1 MPNWIMNQLVAYN
14 LDPTAKTALE
24 QAFKSDR
31 PFQAICPMPKILEDT
46 QSPVPY
52 CLEKMFGRALRPL
65 SLLIDESK
73 LYTSSVR
80 KNGWRQKI
88 LEIGVDEV
96 MRRIDEDKTIE
107 ADIAEKAKLAIT
119 AIVETE
125 YANWYDWRLDK
136 WGVKWDASN
145 VSVEDETSFQDEPTK
160 NPDLIVDFYTPWGPP
175 SGVLQEITEQYPEAR
190 FYLRWADEFG
200 PGNGIGFLVA
210 EAGLI
215 DERDI
220 DDEKDFFDNLW
231 FGRDS

>member
-1 MPNWIMNQLVAYN
+1 MNQLVAYN
-14 LDPTAKTALE
+14 LESTAKTALE
-24 QAFKSDR
+24 KAFESDR

-65 SLLIDESK
+65 SLLLDESK
-73 LYTSSVR
+73 LYTSSIR

-96 MRRIDEDKTIE
+96 MRRIDEDKSIE
-107 ADIAEKAKLAIT
+107 TDIAEKAKLAIT

-136 WGVKWDASN
+136 WGVKWDASD
-145 VSVEDETSFQDEPTK
+145 VSVEDETSFQDEPTE
-160 NPDLIVDFYTPWGPP
+160 NPDLIVNFYTPWGPP
-175 SGVLQEITEQYPEAR
+175 SGILQELSEQHPEAR

-215 DERDI
+215 DEGKI
-220 DDEKDFFDNLW
+220 DDEKNFFDNLW

>member
-14 LDPTAKTALE
+14 LDLPAKTALE

-96 MRRIDEDKTIE
+96 MHRIDEDKSIE
-107 ADIAEKAKLAIT
+107 TDIADKAKLAIT

-136 WGVKWDASN
+136 WGVKWEASD
-145 VSVEDETSFQDEPTK
+145 VSVEDETSFQDEPTE

-175 SGVLQEITEQYPEAR
+175 SGVLQELTEQYPEAR
-190 FYLRWADEFG
+190 FYLRWSDEFG
-200 PGNGIGFLVA
+200 PGNGIGFLFA

-215 DERDI
+215 DERKI
-220 DDEKDFFDNLW
+220 DDEKEFFDNLW
-231 FGRDS
+231 FGRNS

>member
-1 MPNWIMNQLVAYN
+1 MNQLVAYN

-24 QAFKSDR
+24 KAFESDR

-80 KNGWRQKI
+80 KNGWREKI

-96 MRRIDEDKTIE
+96 MRRIDEDKSIE

-136 WGVKWDASN
+136 WGVKWDASD
-145 VSVEDETSFQDEPTK
+145 VSVENETSFQDEPTE
-160 NPDLIVDFYTPWGPP
+160 NPDLIVNFYTPWGPP
-175 SGVLQEITEQYPEAR
+175 SGVLQEITEHYPKAR

-200 PGNGIGFLVA
+200 PGNGIGFFVA
-210 EAGLI
+210 EGGLI
-215 DERDI
+215 DERKI
-220 DDEKDFFDNLW
+220 DDEEDFFDNLW
-231 FGRDS
+231 FGRNS

>member
-14 LDPTAKTALE
+14 LDLLAKNTLE
-24 QAFKSDR
+24 KAFESDR
-31 PFQAICPMPKILEDT
+31 PFQAICPMPKILEET

-96 MRRIDEDKTIE
+96 MRRIDEDKSIE

-136 WGVKWDASN
+136 WGVKWDASD
-145 VSVEDETSFQDEPTK
+145 VSVEDETSFQDEPAK
-160 NPDLIVDFYTPWGPP
+160 NPDLIVNFYTPWEPP
-175 SGVLQEITEQYPEAR
+175 SGVLQELTEHYPEAR

-215 DERDI
+215 DEKDI
-220 DDEKDFFDNLW
+220 DDEKDFFDKLW
-231 FGRDS
+231 FGRND

>member
-14 LDPTAKTALE
+14 LDLPAKNTLKK
-24 QAFKSDR
+24 AFESDR
-31 PFQAICPMPKILEDT
+31 PFQAICPMPKILEET

-73 LYTSSVR
+73 LYTSSIR

-88 LEIGVDEV
+88 LEIGIDEV
-96 MRRIDEDKTIE
+96 MRRIDEDKSIE
-107 ADIAEKAKLAIT
+107 TDIAAKAKLAIK
-119 AIVETE
+119 AIVKTE

-145 VSVEDETSFQDEPTK
+145 VSVEDETSFQDEPTG
-160 NPDLIVDFYTPWGPP
+160 NPDLIVNFYTPWGPP
-175 SGVLQEITEQYPEAR
+175 SGVLQELTEQHPEAR

-215 DERDI
+215 DEQDI
-220 DDEKDFFDNLW
+220 NDEKEFFDKLW

>member
-14 LDPTAKTALE
+14 LDLPAKTALE

-31 PFQAICPMPKILEDT
+31 PFQAICPMPKILEET

-73 LYTSSVR
+73 LYTSSIR

-96 MRRIDEDKTIE
+96 MRRIDEDKSIE
-107 ADIAEKAKLAIT
+107 ADIAAKAKLAIT

-136 WGVKWDASN
+136 WGVKWEASD
-145 VSVEDETSFQDEPTK
+145 VSVEDETSFQDKPTG
-160 NPDLIVDFYTPWGPP
+160 NPDLIVNFYTPWGPP
-175 SGVLQEITEQYPEAR
+175 SGILQELTEKHPKAR
-190 FYLRWADEFG
+190 FYLRWSDEFG

-210 EAGLI
+210 EGGLI
-215 DERDI
+215 DERKI
-220 DDEKDFFDNLW
+220 DDEDEFFNNLW

>member
-14 LDPTAKTALE
+14 LDLPAKTALE
-24 QAFKSDR
+24 KAFKSDR

-73 LYTSSVR
+73 LYTSSIR

-96 MRRIDEDKTIE
+96 MRRIDEDKSIE
-107 ADIAEKAKLAIT
+107 TDIAEKAKLAIT

-136 WGVKWDASN
+136 WGVKWEASD
-145 VSVEDETSFQDEPTK
+145 VSVEDETSFQDEPAK

-175 SGVLQEITEQYPEAR
+175 SGILQEITEKYPKAR
-190 FYLRWADEFG
+190 FYLRWSDEFG

-210 EAGLI
+210 EGGLI
-215 DERDI
+215 DERKI
-220 DDEKDFFDNLW
+220 DDEKNFFDNLW

>member
-1 MPNWIMNQLVAYN
+1 MNQLVAYN
-14 LDPTAKTALE
+14 LESTAKTALE
-24 QAFKSDR
+24 KAFESDR
-31 PFQAICPMPKILEDT
+31 PFQAICPMPKILENT

-65 SLLIDESK
+65 SLLLDESK
-73 LYTSSVR
+73 LYTSSIR

-96 MRRIDEDKTIE
+96 MRRIDEDKSIE
-107 ADIAEKAKLAIT
+107 TDIAEKAKLAIM

-145 VSVEDETSFQDEPTK
+145 VSVEDETSFQDEPTG
-160 NPDLIVDFYTPWGPP
+160 NPDLIVNFYTPWGPP
-175 SGVLQEITEQYPEAR
+175 SGILPELTEQYPKAR
-190 FYLRWADEFG
+190 FYLRWSDEFG

-210 EAGLI
+210 EGGLI
-215 DERDI
+215 DERKI
-220 DDEKDFFDNLW
+220 DDEDEFFNNLW

>member
-1 MPNWIMNQLVAYN
+1 MNQLVAYN
-14 LDPTAKTALE
+14 LDPAAKTALE
-24 QAFKSDR
+24 KAFKSDR

-73 LYTSSVR
+73 LYTSSIR
-80 KNGWRQKI
+80 KNGWRQEI

-96 MRRIDEDKTIE
+96 MRRIDEDKSIE
-107 ADIAEKAKLAIT
+107 TDIAEKAKLAIT

-136 WGVKWDASN
+136 WGVKWDASD
-145 VSVEDETSFQDEPTK
+145 VSVEDETSFQDEPTR
-160 NPDLIVDFYTPWGPP
+160 NPDLIVNFYTPWGPP
-175 SGVLQEITEQYPEAR
+175 SGILQELTEKHPKAR
-190 FYLRWADEFG
+190 FYLRWSDEFG
-200 PGNGIGFLVA
+200 PGNGIGFLLA
-210 EAGLI
+210 EGGLI
-215 DERDI
+215 DERKI
-220 DDEKDFFDNLW
+220 DDEDEFFNNLW

>member
-14 LDPTAKTALE
+14 LDPTAKNALE
-24 QAFKSDR
+24 KAFKSDR

-65 SLLIDESK
+65 SLLIDESN

-88 LEIGVDEV
+88 LEIGVDEI
-96 MRRIDEDKTIE
+96 MRRIDEDKSIE
-107 ADIAEKAKLAIT
+107 ADIAAKAKLAIT

-136 WGVKWDASN
+136 WGVKWEASD
-145 VSVEDETSFQDEPTK
+145 VSVEDETSFQDEPTG
-160 NPDLIVDFYTPWGPP
+160 NPDLIVNFYTPWGPP
-175 SGVLQEITEQYPEAR
+175 SGILQELTEKHPKAR

-200 PGNGIGFLVA
+200 PRNGIGFLAA
-210 EAGLI
+210 EGGLI
-215 DERDI
+215 DERKI
-220 DDEKDFFDNLW
+220 DDEDEFFNNLW
-231 FGRDS
+231 FGRDC

>member
-14 LDPTAKTALE
+14 LDPPSKTALE

-73 LYTSSVR
+73 LYTSSIR
-80 KNGWRQKI
+80 KNGWRQEI

-96 MRRIDEDKTIE
+96 MRRIDEDKSIE
-107 ADIAEKAKLAIT
+107 TDIADKAKLTIK
-119 AIVETE
+119 AIVKTE

-136 WGVKWDASN
+136 WGVKWEASD
-145 VSVEDETSFQDEPTK
+145 VSVEDETSFQDEPTG
-160 NPDLIVDFYTPWGPP
+160 NPDLIVNFYTPWGPP
-175 SGVLQEITEQYPEAR
+175 SGILQELTEKHPKAR
-190 FYLRWADEFG
+190 FYLRWSDEFG
-200 PGNGIGFLVA
+200 PGNGIGFLLA
-210 EAGLI
+210 EGGLI
-215 DERDI
+215 DERKI
-220 DDEKDFFDNLW
+220 DDEDEFFNNLW